1 MLADYV
7 FFLKYY
13 IIEKCH
19 FVPLQ
24 FSLLKTFPT
33 LHCNDIPFFKK
44 KM

>member
-19 FVPLQ
+19 FVLLQ